1 MLRKGSLPLLI
12 KKEEEVDDP
21 IKEKRGGLLNNRSKT
36 NQNSTVKYLQIVGKE
51 TNKWSGFLKDR
62 TRRFHKLKKYKIRQ
76 VYL

>member
-21 IKEKRGGLLNNRSKT
+21 IKEKGGGLLNNRSKT

-51 TNKWSGFLKDR
+51 TNK
-62 TRRFHKLKKYKIRQ
+62 
-76 VYL
+76 